1 MYKVILVP
9 LDGSKRAEVIL
20 PHVEE
25 MAKSYDAKI
34 ILLLVDE
41 LQVMLGWDEVVDLSK
56 CRENFEGR
64 KRRAESYLAE
74 QKKEF
79 QENGIKVDA
88 HVVHGPVVKSIL
100 AAAEEMNADI
110 IAMASHGV
118 GGLPRTFYGSVSAG
132 VLQSVDRPLLLIR
145 SRRIE

>member
-1 MYKVILVP
+1 MYKEILVP

-25 MAKSYDAKI
+25 MAKRYDAGVI
-34 ILLLVDE
+34 FLFVDE
-41 LQVMLGWDEVVDLSK
+41 LRVMLGWDEVVDLSK

-64 KRRAESYLAE
+64 KRKAESYLAE

-79 QENGIKVDA
+79 HAKGIKVDA

-110 IAMASHGV
+110 IAMASHGF

-145 SRRIE
+145 SRKIE